1 MIIKLKNA
9 DFTSVSIGE
18 TVILPTVISDSTKE
32 IVALYTYSQIDTNNR
47 RAFCL
52 EWLFDKLKNNDYR
65 NFLDVADCLFIP
77 VFATNVKDCFIDIIG
92 KVNLIADQEWI
103 SKCSVS
109 KEGIIPNE
117 DLNGSFVSAY
127 GLSLKVYRGSFN
139 YKNKTFFGYSN
150 SDKNVIDYPFC
161 PITACNYNNNAQ
173 IGYTRDGNYVF
184 SYPNN
189 DTFTVYIE
197 KVRGTSKGL
206 WANIYPSDGGNQ
218 MIGFQGKIKET
229 ANVVNG
235 FTENRNVLLKAFCRT
250 QGINYNHPTGPIA
263 INGIFN
269 VAISEEEFNYLN
281 KIFDIFC
288 NLLP

>member
-18 TVILPTVISDSTKE
+18 VIVLPTVISDSTKE
-32 IVALYTYSQIDTNNR
+32 IVALYTYSQIDINSR

-65 NFLDVADCLFIP
+65 NFLDVADALYIP
-77 VFATNVKDCFIDIIG
+77 VFATNVKDCFVDIVG
-92 KVNLIADQEWI
+92 KENTVNSNWI

-117 DLNGSFVSAY
+117 DLNGSFNPSF
-127 GLSLKVYRGSFN
+127 GIRLKYYTNFN
-139 YKNKTFFGYSN
+139 YENKTFFGYSN
-150 SDKNVIDYPFC
+150 SDKKAEDYPFC
-161 PITACNYNNNAQ
+161 PINVCNINNNTQ
-173 IGYTRDGNYVF
+173 IGFSNSPFYIF
-184 SYPNN
+184 SYPKNN
-189 DTFTVYIE
+189 TFNAYNEGIT
-197 KVRGTSKGL
+197 GMSKGL

-218 MIGFQGKIKET
+218 IIGFQGKIKET
-229 ANVVNG
+229 ANVVNT
-235 FTENRNVLLKAFCRT
+235 FTENNVVQLRIFCRT
-250 QGINYNHPTGPIA
+250 TGTNYKHPVGPIA
-263 INGIFN
+263 INGVFN

-288 NLLP
+288 NLLN